1 MADYPDAHAD
11 TGGELP
17 ERESSRLEQAVE
29 QVPERGLLTEATTGH
44 PSMLAPAGGNFISRL
59 SVICG
64 GMPNTC
70 NLALLALGVAV
81 LAACSPITYRNQSI
95 PLTLL
100 PLHKVPENNRTLHVE
115 VEPGSAEAERLRTGI
130 AIPSFKPASSGGD
143 AGVVVR
149 VWVGPTTIAALE
161 DRSTEVQTIIGSG
174 PATWTAWSLVGRL
187 ETEQRVS
194 ITPEVKTSI
203 CSWTLPEK
211 APFTYAEDME
221 VAGRFT
227 SSLAARTSLLRHQ
240 ARLLAKGQ
248 RDAVTSIIK
257 SINFSLEDFYT
268 TKQQDTYERMAIGHE
283 QDPRF
288 AAASAQFLDA
298 LRQHGRDVRALAVA
312 IAGPMATWEAI
323 IAAPAAGEPDD
334 QREAQAGAAFNLAV
348 GHLAVGALD
357 VADTWLGRAASFG
370 YDDREIGLLRWRID
384 DLRSRAKAA
393 AQP

>member
-1 MADYPDAHAD
+1 MAIPRPSIA
-11 TGGELP
+11 LI
-17 ERESSRLEQAVE
+17 
-29 QVPERGLLTEATTGH
+29 LLMAT
-44 PSMLAPAGGNFISRL
+44 LC
-59 SVICG
+59 V
-64 GMPNTC
+64 
-70 NLALLALGVAV
+70 
-81 LAACSPITYRNQSI
+81 ACSPITYRNQSI

-100 PLHKVPENNRTLHVE
+100 PRHQVPENNRTLRVE

-130 AIPSFKPASSGGD
+130 AIPGFKPAASSGD
-143 AGVVVR
+143 AGVVAR
-149 VWVGPTTIAALE
+149 VWVGPTSFAALE
-161 DRSTEVQTIIGSG
+161 ELSTEVQTIVGTG

-211 APFTYAEDME
+211 APFTYSEDLE

-227 SSLAARTSLLRHQ
+227 SPLAARTSLLRHQ

-298 LRQHGRDVRALAVA
+298 LRQHGRDARALAAA
-312 IAGPMATWEAI
+312 IAGPVATWEAI

-348 GHLAVGALD
+348 AHLTVGALD
-357 VADTWLGRAASFG
+357 VADTWLDRAASFG
-370 YDDREIGLLRWRID
+370 YDERGIGLLRWRID

-393 AQP
+393 VQP